1 MTNEDHSDDRDDLL
15 ADLAARAAA
24 AAPDLRVVCCLPEQQ
39 RSIAALLATLPY
51 TRDLRVHVVWV
62 SRENTAAV
70 RLWGPVDVRRQLGLV
85 LAALDFEI
93 TESKEIGS

>member
-24 AAPDLRVVCCLPEQQ
+24 AAPDLRVVCCLPKQQ

-85 LAALDFEI
+85 LAALGFEI